1 MVSWSG
7 RKKALTIIAF
17 IAPTLIGIVMFNI
30 YPILFNVYISFTNR
44 NQYHPNPNCED
55 TLSGIFEPSCWPMF
69 KESSGVSQPYRLQD
83 PVFQNYADLIGQL
96 FTGPGM
102 IAIGKFVLVFIP
114 LILANQVNKYY
125 DKRITRPVS
134 SLVVWL
140 GALVLAVMI
149 AWLVDA
155 PGAMNTLQ
163 ATSDF
168 FVVVFRTLLF
178 VVITVPINYVFGL
191 VLALVL
197 NSNFIKGRTFFRAIM
212 VIPWAASTMFII
224 MSLVWQFFFREQG
237 TVNQILKA
245 FNFESVSFLTN
256 PTWAF
261 AIIILVN
268 LWFSFPFC
276 FNIILGAL
284 QSISA
289 DQYEAADVDGAT
301 YWQQLT
307 NITLPLIRPA
317 IVPAIVLSAIGGG
330 GFQMFGT
337 VWAIT
342 AGGPTRGAGVPGAT
356 ELVMVYAYKQVFQF
370 NAYAKAGAFAVIIF
384 IFLFLATLYSMRITR
399 ITKGAYE

>member
-114 LILANQVNKYY
+114 LILAIQVNKYY

-134 SLVVWL
+134 SFVVWL
-140 GALVLAVMI
+140 GALVLAVLI

-178 VVITVPINYVFGL
+178 VVITVPINYIFGL

-197 NSNFIKGRTFFRAIM
+197 NSNYHQRTDILPSGDGHPLGCLDHVHHHVPGLAVLLPRAGYGQ
-212 VIPWAASTMFII
+212 PDSED
-224 MSLVWQFFFREQG
+224 LQYR
-237 TVNQILKA
+237 KH
-245 FNFESVSFLTN
+245 FLSHQ
-256 PTWAF
+256 PD
-261 AIIILVN
+261 LG
-268 LWFSFPFC
+268 FC
-276 FNIILGAL
+276 DHHPGQPVVL
-284 QSISA
+284 
-289 DQYEAADVDGAT
+289 
-301 YWQQLT
+301 
-307 NITLPLIRPA
+307 LPL
-317 IVPAIVLSAIGGG
+317 LL
-330 GFQMFGT
+330 QHH
-337 VWAIT
+337 
-342 AGGPTRGAGVPGAT
+342 PGR
-356 ELVMVYAYKQVFQF
+356 V
-370 NAYAKAGAFAVIIF
+370 AVHF
-384 IFLFLATLYSMRITR
+384 R
-399 ITKGAYE
+399 